1 MPSEGRSH
9 MSAAKWIVV
18 LAVVLVFLPSLA
30 WAVTPD
36 SPRLEGRVPDPTP
49 VVSIDQ
55 PRGTILDALSAI
67 AKQTGWSL
75 VVTAP
80 ESATKRP
87 LTLQVSNRPA
97 GEVLDLVL
105 EAGPPPAA
113 VAGGG
118 LRGAAGAPAGGR
130 GSLGFARTPRRGPAI
145 HGGSE
150 GGSGAVVTVPSAPCS
165 ANRSTSAPTRPSTRL
180 SRSAARS
187 RSRAT
192 CDVMRWR
199 SEARSRFCPGPASK
213 V

>member
-18 LAVVLVFLPSLA
+18 LAVFLLFLPSLA

-105 EAGPPPAA
+105 EAGLLRAS
-113 VAGGG
+113 VADRVRRVRPG
-118 LRGAAGAPAGGR
+118 RAP
-130 GSLGFARTPRRGPAI
+130 TPRC
-145 HGGSE
+145 S
-150 GGSGAVVTVPSAPCS
+150 SAEP
-165 ANRSTSAPTRPSTRL
+165 R
-180 SRSAARS
+180 
-187 RSRAT
+187 
-192 CDVMRWR
+192 
-199 SEARSRFCPGPASK
+199 
-213 V
+213 